1 MGFSPKAS
9 TFAKKILMKKI
20 VFVFG
25 SFLVMTAACT
35 AAAQDKTRAIR
46 VTPQEEHYI
55 FQLNP
60 EVTRTHVYYDS
71 RFGIEIA
78 GDLYVAKDLD
88 QSKKYPAIVIGP
100 PYGGVKEQGPG
111 VYANELAQRGFV
123 VLTFDPAYHGY
134 SGGEPRYTTSTMLY
148 AEDFCAG
155 VDFLG
160 TLPYVDREKIGSI
173 GICGSGGFS
182 ICAASMDTR
191 IKAVVTSAMYDI
203 SGSMTSM
210 GSGPMRERMLQG
222 AAASRWAYVDSGEA
236 TVQYAYPDAPLDEV
250 PDNIQGLNREWW
262 AFYATKRGW
271 HPNART
277 NSNSVSMA
285 DMMTF
290 PGTHHIADISPRPI
304 LFITGDIAHS
314 RGMSEEAYARA
325 AEPKELYV
333 AQGNV
338 MHIDLYDDVTKIP
351 FDKIESFFKENLK

>member
-1 MGFSPKAS
+1 MKQSLIFFTAIAMLAS
-9 TFAKKILMKKI
+9 AC
-20 VFVFG
+20 G
-25 SFLVMTAACT
+25 SN
-35 AAAQDKTRAIR
+35 AQTDLTRAIR
-46 VTPQEEHYI
+46 VPPQEEHYI
-55 FQLNP
+55 FQLSDN
-60 EVTRTHVYYDS
+60 VVRTHVYYDT

-88 QSKKYPAIVIGP
+88 QSRKYPAIVIGP
-100 PYGGVKEQGPG
+100 PFGGVKEQGPG

-134 SGGEPRYTTSTMLY
+134 SGGSPRYTTSTFLY

-160 TLPYVDREKIGSI
+160 TLPYVDREEIGSI

-182 ICAASMDTR
+182 IAAASMDTR

-203 SGSMTSM
+203 SGM
-210 GSGPMRERMLQG
+210 SGMKGEMRNRMLEG
-222 AAASRWAYVDSGEA
+222 AAQQRWAYVDSGEP
-236 TVQYAYPDAPLDEV
+236 TVQYAYPEAALDEV
-250 PDNIQGLNREWW
+250 PDDIQGLNREWW
-262 AFYATKRGW
+262 TFYATHRGW
-271 HPNART
+271 HPNARG
-277 NSNSVSMA
+277 NSNSISQA

-290 PGTHHIADISPRPI
+290 PGTHHIDDISPRPI

-314 RGMSEEAYARA
+314 RSMSEEAYAKA

-333 AQGNV
+333 AQGDV

-351 FDKIESFFKENLK
+351 FDKIETFFKENLK

>member
-1 MGFSPKAS
+1 MVS
-9 TFAKKILMKKI
+9 
-20 VFVFG
+20 
-25 SFLVMTAACT
+25 ACT
-35 AAAQDKTRAIR
+35 AHAQDKTRAIR
-46 VTPQEEHYI
+46 VVPQEEHYI

-78 GDLYVAKDLD
+78 GDIYVAKDLD

-262 AFYATKRGW
+262 TFYATKRGW

-277 NSNSVSMA
+277 NSNSISMA
-285 DMMTF
+285 DMITF

-333 AQGNV
+333 AQGDV

-351 FDKIESFFKENLK
+351 FDKIESFFKEYLK

>member
-1 MGFSPKAS
+1 MKQSFIILTTIAMLAS
-9 TFAKKILMKKI
+9 AC
-20 VFVFG
+20 G
-25 SFLVMTAACT
+25 SN
-35 AAAQDKTRAIR
+35 AQTDHTRAIR
-46 VTPQEEHYI
+46 VSPQEEHYI

-88 QSKKYPAIVIGP
+88 QSKKYPAIAIGP

-111 VYANELAQRGFV
+111 VYANELARRGFV

-160 TLPYVDREKIGSI
+160 SLPYVDREKIGSI

-210 GSGPMRERMLQG
+210 GSGPMRERMLSG
-222 AAASRWAYVDSGEA
+222 AAQQRWAYVDSGEP
-236 TVQYAYPDAPLDEV
+236 TVNYSYPEAPLDEV

-262 AFYATKRGW
+262 TFYATHRGW

-277 NSNSVSMA
+277 NSNSISMA
-285 DMMTF
+285 DMITF

-314 RGMSEEAYARA
+314 RGMSEEAFGKA

-333 AQGNV
+333 AQGGV

>member
-1 MGFSPKAS
+1 MKQSLIFFTAIAMLAS
-9 TFAKKILMKKI
+9 AC
-20 VFVFG
+20 G
-25 SFLVMTAACT
+25 SN
-35 AAAQDKTRAIR
+35 AQTDLTRAIR

-55 FQLNP
+55 FQLSDN
-60 EVTRTHVYYDS
+60 VVRTHVYYDT

-88 QSKKYPAIVIGP
+88 QSRKYPAIVIGP
-100 PYGGVKEQGPG
+100 PFGGVKEQGPG

-134 SGGEPRYTTSTMLY
+134 SGGSPRYTTSTFLY

-182 ICAASMDTR
+182 IAAASMDTR

-203 SGSMTSM
+203 SGM
-210 GSGPMRERMLQG
+210 SGMKGEMRNRMLEG
-222 AAASRWAYVDSGEA
+222 AAQQRWAYVDSGEP
-236 TVQYAYPDAPLDEV
+236 TVQYAYPEAPLDEV
-250 PDNIQGLNREWW
+250 PDDIQGLNREWW
-262 AFYATKRGW
+262 TFYATHRGW
-271 HPNART
+271 HPNARG
-277 NSNSVSMA
+277 NSNSISQA

-290 PGTHHIADISPRPI
+290 PGTHHIDDISPRPI

-314 RGMSEEAYARA
+314 RGMSEEAYGRA
-325 AEPKELYV
+325 AEPKELFV
-333 AQGNV
+333 AEGGV

>member
-1 MGFSPKAS
+1 MVS
-9 TFAKKILMKKI
+9 
-20 VFVFG
+20 
-25 SFLVMTAACT
+25 ACT
-35 AAAQDKTRAIR
+35 AHAQDKTRAIR
-46 VTPQEEHYI
+46 VVPQEEHYI

-160 TLPYVDREKIGSI
+160 TLPYVDREKIGSV

-262 AFYATKRGW
+262 TFYATKRGW

-277 NSNSVSMA
+277 NSNSISMA
-285 DMMTF
+285 DMITF

-333 AQGNV
+333 AQGDV

-351 FDKIESFFKENLK
+351 FDKIESFFKEYLK

>member
-1 MGFSPKAS
+1 MKQSLIFFTAIAMLAS
-9 TFAKKILMKKI
+9 TC
-20 VFVFG
+20 G
-25 SFLVMTAACT
+25 SNAETDL
-35 AAAQDKTRAIR
+35 TRAIR

-55 FQLNP
+55 FQLSDN
-60 EVTRTHVYYDS
+60 VVRTHVYYDT

-88 QSKKYPAIVIGP
+88 QSRKYPAIVIGP
-100 PYGGVKEQGPG
+100 PFGGVKEQGPG

-134 SGGEPRYTTSTMLY
+134 SGGSPRYTTSTFLY

-160 TLPYVDREKIGSI
+160 TLPYVDREEIGSI
-173 GICGSGGFS
+173 GICGNGGFS
-182 ICAASMDTR
+182 IAAASMDTR

-203 SGSMTSM
+203 SGM
-210 GSGPMRERMLQG
+210 SGMKGEMRNRMLEG
-222 AAASRWAYVDSGEA
+222 AAQQRWAYVDSGEP
-236 TVQYAYPDAPLDEV
+236 TVQYAYPEAPLDEV
-250 PDNIQGLNREWW
+250 PDDIQGLNREWW
-262 AFYATKRGW
+262 TFYATHRGW
-271 HPNART
+271 HPNARG
-277 NSNSVSMA
+277 NSNSISQA

-290 PGTHHIADISPRPI
+290 PGTHHIDDISPRPI

-314 RGMSEEAYARA
+314 RSMSEEAYAKA

-333 AQGNV
+333 AQGDV

-351 FDKIESFFKENLK
+351 FDKIETFFKENLK

>member
-1 MGFSPKAS
+1 MVS
-9 TFAKKILMKKI
+9 
-20 VFVFG
+20 
-25 SFLVMTAACT
+25 ACT
-35 AAAQDKTRAIR
+35 AHAQDKTRAIR
-46 VTPQEEHYI
+46 VVPQEEHYI

-333 AQGNV
+333 AQGDV

-351 FDKIESFFKENLK
+351 FDKIESFFKEYLK

>member
-1 MGFSPKAS
+1 MKQSLIFFTAIAMLAS
-9 TFAKKILMKKI
+9 AC
-20 VFVFG
+20 G
-25 SFLVMTAACT
+25 SN
-35 AAAQDKTRAIR
+35 AQTDLTRAIR

-55 FQLNP
+55 FQLSDN
-60 EVTRTHVYYDS
+60 VVRTHVYYDT

-88 QSKKYPAIVIGP
+88 QSRKYPAIVIGP
-100 PYGGVKEQGPG
+100 PFGGVKEQGPG

-134 SGGEPRYTTSTMLY
+134 SGGSPRYTTSTFLY

-160 TLPYVDREKIGSI
+160 TLPYVDREEIGSI

-182 ICAASMDTR
+182 IAAASMDTR

-203 SGSMTSM
+203 SGM
-210 GSGPMRERMLQG
+210 SGMKGEMRNRMLEG
-222 AAASRWAYVDSGEA
+222 AAQQRWAYVDSGEP
-236 TVQYAYPDAPLDEV
+236 TVQYAYPEAPLDEV
-250 PDNIQGLNREWW
+250 PDDIQGLNREWW
-262 AFYATKRGW
+262 TFYATHRGW
-271 HPNART
+271 HPNARG
-277 NSNSVSMA
+277 NSNSISQA

-290 PGTHHIADISPRPI
+290 PGTHHIDDISPRPI

-314 RGMSEEAYARA
+314 RGMSEEAYGRA
-325 AEPKELYV
+325 AEPKELFV
-333 AQGNV
+333 AEGGV

-351 FDKIESFFKENLK
+351 FDKIESFFNENLK

>member
-1 MGFSPKAS
+1 MKQSLIFFTAIAMLAS
-9 TFAKKILMKKI
+9 AC
-20 VFVFG
+20 G
-25 SFLVMTAACT
+25 SN
-35 AAAQDKTRAIR
+35 AQTDLTRAIR

-55 FQLNP
+55 FQLSDN
-60 EVTRTHVYYDS
+60 VVRTHVYYDT

-88 QSKKYPAIVIGP
+88 QSRKYPAIVIGP
-100 PYGGVKEQGPG
+100 PFGGVKEQGPG

-134 SGGEPRYTTSTMLY
+134 SGGSPRYTTSTFLY

-160 TLPYVDREKIGSI
+160 TLPYVDREEIGSI

-182 ICAASMDTR
+182 IAAASMDTR

-203 SGSMTSM
+203 SGM
-210 GSGPMRERMLQG
+210 SGMKGEMRNRMLEG
-222 AAASRWAYVDSGEA
+222 AAQQRWAYVDSGEP
-236 TVQYAYPDAPLDEV
+236 TVQYAYPEAPLDEV
-250 PDNIQGLNREWW
+250 PDDIRGLNREWW
-262 AFYATKRGW
+262 TFYATHRGW
-271 HPNART
+271 HPNARG
-277 NSNSVSMA
+277 NSNSISQA

-290 PGTHHIADISPRPI
+290 PGTHHIDDISPRPI

-314 RGMSEEAYARA
+314 RSMSEEAYAKA

-333 AQGNV
+333 AQGDV

-351 FDKIESFFKENLK
+351 FDKIETFFKENLK

>member
-1 MGFSPKAS
+1 MKQSLIFFTAIAMLAS
-9 TFAKKILMKKI
+9 AC
-20 VFVFG
+20 G
-25 SFLVMTAACT
+25 SN
-35 AAAQDKTRAIR
+35 AQTDLTRAIR

-55 FQLNP
+55 FQLSDN
-60 EVTRTHVYYDS
+60 VVRTHVYYDT

-88 QSKKYPAIVIGP
+88 QSRKYPAIVIGP
-100 PYGGVKEQGPG
+100 PFGGVKEQGPG

-123 VLTFDPAYHGY
+123 VLAFDPAYHGY
-134 SGGEPRYTTSTMLY
+134 SGGSPRYTTSTFLY

-182 ICAASMDTR
+182 IAAASMDTR

-203 SGSMTSM
+203 SGM
-210 GSGPMRERMLQG
+210 SGMKGEMRNRMLEG
-222 AAASRWAYVDSGEA
+222 AAQQRWAYVDSGEP
-236 TVQYAYPDAPLDEV
+236 TVQYAYPEAPLDEV
-250 PDNIQGLNREWW
+250 PDDIQGLNREWW
-262 AFYATKRGW
+262 TFYATHRGW
-271 HPNART
+271 HPNARG
-277 NSNSVSMA
+277 NSNSISQA

-290 PGTHHIADISPRPI
+290 PGTHHIDDISPRPI

-314 RGMSEEAYARA
+314 RSMSEEAYAKA

-333 AQGNV
+333 AQGDV

-351 FDKIESFFKENLK
+351 FDKIETFFKENLK

>member
-1 MGFSPKAS
+1 MKQ
-9 TFAKKILMKKI
+9 ILTI
-20 VFVFG
+20 
-25 SFLVMTAACT
+25 LAAMALFFNACGQPVQ
-35 AAAQDKTRAIR
+35 ADKTRAIR
-46 VTPQEEHYI
+46 VTPEEEYYI
-55 FQLNP
+55 FELNP
-60 EVTRTHVYYDS
+60 EVTRTHVYYDT
-71 RFGIEIA
+71 RFGVELA
-78 GDLYVAKDLD
+78 GDLYVPKNLD
-88 QSKKYPAIVIGP
+88 ESEKYPAIVVGP

-111 VYANELAQRGFV
+111 VYANELARRGFV

-210 GSGPMRERMLQG
+210 GGGAMRNRMLQG
-222 AAASRWAYVDSGEA
+222 AASSRWDYVDSGE
-236 TVQYAYPDAPLDEV
+236 VQVNYSYPEAPLDAV

-262 AFYATKRGW
+262 TFYATKRGW
-271 HPNART
+271 HPNARS
-277 NSNSVSMA
+277 NSNSISMA

-314 RGMSEEAYARA
+314 KGFSEDAYARA

-333 AQGNV
+333 AEGGV
-338 MHIDLYDDVTKIP
+338 MHIDLYDDVNKIP
-351 FDKIESFFKENLK
+351 FDKIENFFKENLK

>member
-1 MGFSPKAS
+1 MKQSLIFFTAIAMLAS
-9 TFAKKILMKKI
+9 AC
-20 VFVFG
+20 G
-25 SFLVMTAACT
+25 SN
-35 AAAQDKTRAIR
+35 AQTDLTRAIR

-55 FQLNP
+55 FQLSDN
-60 EVTRTHVYYDS
+60 VVRTHVYYDT

-88 QSKKYPAIVIGP
+88 QSRKYPAIVIGP
-100 PYGGVKEQGPG
+100 PFGGVKEQGPG

-134 SGGEPRYTTSTMLY
+134 SGGSPRYTTSTFLY

-160 TLPYVDREKIGSI
+160 TLPYVDREEIGSI

-182 ICAASMDTR
+182 IAAASMDTR

-203 SGSMTSM
+203 SGM
-210 GSGPMRERMLQG
+210 SGMKGEMRNRMLEG
-222 AAASRWAYVDSGEA
+222 AAQQRWAYVDSGEP
-236 TVQYAYPDAPLDEV
+236 TVQYAYPEAPLDEV

-262 AFYATKRGW
+262 TFYATHRGW
-271 HPNART
+271 HPNARS
-277 NSNSVSMA
+277 NSNSISQA

-290 PGTHHIADISPRPI
+290 PGTHHIDDISPRPI

-314 RGMSEEAYARA
+314 RGMSEEAYGRA
-325 AEPKELYV
+325 AEPKELFV
-333 AQGNV
+333 AEGGV

>member
-1 MGFSPKAS
+1 MKQSLIFFTAIAMLAS
-9 TFAKKILMKKI
+9 AC
-20 VFVFG
+20 G
-25 SFLVMTAACT
+25 SN
-35 AAAQDKTRAIR
+35 AQTDLTRAIR

-55 FQLNP
+55 FQLSDN
-60 EVTRTHVYYDS
+60 VVRTHVYYDT

-88 QSKKYPAIVIGP
+88 QSRKYPAIVIGP
-100 PYGGVKEQGPG
+100 PFGGVKEQGPG

-134 SGGEPRYTTSTMLY
+134 SGGSPRYTTSTFLY

-160 TLPYVDREKIGSI
+160 TLPYVDREEIGSI

-182 ICAASMDTR
+182 IAAASMDTR

-203 SGSMTSM
+203 SGM
-210 GSGPMRERMLQG
+210 SGMKGEMRNRMLEG
-222 AAASRWAYVDSGEA
+222 AAQQRWAYVDSGEP
-236 TVQYAYPDAPLDEV
+236 TVQYAYPEAPLDEV
-250 PDNIQGLNREWW
+250 PDDIQGLNREWW
-262 AFYATKRGW
+262 TFYATHRGW
-271 HPNART
+271 HPNARG
-277 NSNSVSMA
+277 NSNSISQA

-290 PGTHHIADISPRPI
+290 PGTHHIDDISPRPI

-314 RGMSEEAYARA
+314 RGMSEEAYAKA

-333 AQGNV
+333 AQGDV

-351 FDKIESFFKENLK
+351 FDKIETFFKENLK

>member
-1 MGFSPKAS
+1 MKQSLFFFTAIAMLAS
-9 TFAKKILMKKI
+9 AC
-20 VFVFG
+20 G
-25 SFLVMTAACT
+25 SN
-35 AAAQDKTRAIR
+35 AQTDLTRAIR

-55 FQLNP
+55 FQLSDN
-60 EVTRTHVYYDS
+60 VVRTHVYYDT

-88 QSKKYPAIVIGP
+88 QSRKYPAIVIGP
-100 PYGGVKEQGPG
+100 PFGGVKEQGPG

-134 SGGEPRYTTSTMLY
+134 SGGSPRYTTSTFLY

-160 TLPYVDREKIGSI
+160 TLPYVDREEIGSI

-182 ICAASMDTR
+182 IAAASMDTR

-203 SGSMTSM
+203 SDM
-210 GSGPMRERMLQG
+210 SGMKGEMRNRMLEG
-222 AAASRWAYVDSGEA
+222 AAQQRWAYVDSGEP
-236 TVQYAYPDAPLDEV
+236 TVQYAYPEAPLDEV
-250 PDNIQGLNREWW
+250 PDDIQGLNREWW
-262 AFYATKRGW
+262 TFYATHRGW
-271 HPNART
+271 HPNARG
-277 NSNSVSMA
+277 NSNSISQA

-290 PGTHHIADISPRPI
+290 PGTHHIDDISPRPI

-314 RGMSEEAYARA
+314 RGMSEEAYGRA
-325 AEPKELYV
+325 AEPKELFV
-333 AQGNV
+333 AEGGV

>member
-1 MGFSPKAS
+1 MKQSLIFFTAIAMLAS
-9 TFAKKILMKKI
+9 
-20 VFVFG
+20 
-25 SFLVMTAACT
+25 ACSSN
-35 AAAQDKTRAIR
+35 AQTDLTRAIR

-55 FQLNP
+55 FQLSDN
-60 EVTRTHVYYDS
+60 VVRTHVYYDT

-88 QSKKYPAIVIGP
+88 QSRKYPAIVIGP
-100 PYGGVKEQGPG
+100 PFGGVKEQGPG

-134 SGGEPRYTTSTMLY
+134 SGGSPRYTTSTFLY

-160 TLPYVDREKIGSI
+160 TLPYVDREEIGSI

-182 ICAASMDTR
+182 IAAASMDTR

-203 SGSMTSM
+203 SGM
-210 GSGPMRERMLQG
+210 SGMKGEMRNRMLEG
-222 AAASRWAYVDSGEA
+222 AAQQRWAYVDSGEP
-236 TVQYAYPDAPLDEV
+236 TVQYAYPEAPLDEV
-250 PDNIQGLNREWW
+250 PDDIQGLNREWW
-262 AFYATKRGW
+262 TFYATHRGW
-271 HPNART
+271 HPNARG
-277 NSNSVSMA
+277 NSNSISQA

-290 PGTHHIADISPRPI
+290 PGTHHIDDISPRPI

-314 RGMSEEAYARA
+314 RGMSEEAYGRA
-325 AEPKELYV
+325 AEPKELFV
-333 AQGNV
+333 AEGGV

-351 FDKIESFFKENLK
+351 FDKIESFFNENLK

>member
-1 MGFSPKAS
+1 MKNKLFLFLLLAS
-9 TFAKKILMKKI
+9 MAT
-20 VFVFG
+20 VFPAL
-25 SFLVMTAACT
+25 S
-35 AAAQDKTRAIR
+35 QDKTRATH
-46 VTPQEEHYI
+46 VTPQDEHYI
-55 FQLNP
+55 FQLN
-60 EVTRTHVYYDS
+60 EDVERTHVYYDT

-78 GDLYVAKDLD
+78 GDLYVAKNIDR
-88 QSKKYPAIVIGP
+88 SKKYPAIVVGP

-111 VYANELAQRGFV
+111 VYANELARRGFI
-123 VLTFDPAYHGY
+123 VLTYDPAYHGY
-134 SGGEPRYTTSTMLY
+134 SGGSPRYTTSTMLY

-160 TLPYVDREKIGSI
+160 TLTYVDREKIGTI

-182 ICAASMDTR
+182 IAAASMDTR

-203 SGSMTSM
+203 SGMSSMK
-210 GSGPMRERMLQG
+210 GEMRNNMLNG
-222 AAASRWAYVDSGEA
+222 AAAQRWAYVDAGEA
-236 TVQYAYPDAPLDEV
+236 SVQFAYPEQPLDEV

-262 AFYATKRGW
+262 TFYATHRGW
-271 HPNART
+271 HQNARA

-290 PGTHHIADISPRPI
+290 PGTHHIDDISPRPI

-314 RGMSEEAYARA
+314 KGMSEEAYAKA

-333 AQGNV
+333 AQGGV

-351 FDKIESFFKENLK
+351 FDKIEQFFKDNLK

>member
-1 MGFSPKAS
+1 MVS
-9 TFAKKILMKKI
+9 
-20 VFVFG
+20 
-25 SFLVMTAACT
+25 ACT
-35 AAAQDKTRAIR
+35 AHAQDKTRAIR
-46 VTPQEEHYI
+46 VVPKEEHYI

-262 AFYATKRGW
+262 TFYATKRGW

-277 NSNSVSMA
+277 NSNSISMA
-285 DMMTF
+285 DMITF

-333 AQGNV
+333 AQGDV

-351 FDKIESFFKENLK
+351 FDKIESFFKEYLK

>member
-1 MGFSPKAS
+1 MVS
-9 TFAKKILMKKI
+9 
-20 VFVFG
+20 
-25 SFLVMTAACT
+25 ACT
-35 AAAQDKTRAIR
+35 AHAQDKTRAIR
-46 VTPQEEHYI
+46 VAPQEEHYI

-148 AEDFCAG
+148 AEDFCAS

-262 AFYATKRGW
+262 TFYATKRGW

-304 LFITGDIAHS
+304 LFITGDVAHS

-333 AQGNV
+333 AQSDI

-351 FDKIESFFKENLK
+351 FDKIESFFKEYLK

>member
-1 MGFSPKAS
+1 MVS
-9 TFAKKILMKKI
+9 
-20 VFVFG
+20 
-25 SFLVMTAACT
+25 ACT
-35 AAAQDKTRAIR
+35 AHAQDKTRAIR
-46 VTPQEEHYI
+46 VAPQEEHYI

-148 AEDFCAG
+148 AEDFCAS

-262 AFYATKRGW
+262 TFYATKRGW

-304 LFITGDIAHS
+304 LFITGDVAHS

-333 AQGNV
+333 AQGDV

-351 FDKIESFFKENLK
+351 FDKIESFFKEYLK

>member
-1 MGFSPKAS
+1 MRIIYTILL
-9 TFAKKILMKKI
+9 TFI
-20 VFVFG
+20 
-25 SFLVMTAACT
+25 VMTASIPLC
-35 AAAQDKTRAIR
+35 AQDRTRACR
-46 VTPQEEHYI
+46 VSPQEEHYI
-55 FQLNP
+55 FKLNP
-60 EVTRTHVYYDS
+60 DVTRTHVYYDT

-78 GDLYVAKDLD
+78 ADLYVSADLD
-88 QSKKYPAIVIGP
+88 ADRKYPAIVIGP

-111 VYANELAQRGFV
+111 VYANELARRGFV

-182 ICAASMDTR
+182 ICAASMDSR

-203 SGSMTSM
+203 SAM
-210 GSGPMRERMLQG
+210 SGIKGETRNRMLSD
-222 AAASRWAYVDSGEA
+222 AAARRWSYVDSGEPE
-236 TVQYAYPDAPLDEV
+236 VQFAYPEAPLDEV
-250 PDNIQGLNREWW
+250 PDDIQGLNREWW
-262 AFYATKRGW
+262 SFYATHRGW
-271 HPNART
+271 HPNARG
-277 NSNSVSMA
+277 NSNSISMA

-290 PGTHHIADISPRPI
+290 PGTHHIEDISPRPI

-314 RGMSEEAYARA
+314 RRMSEEAYERA

-351 FDKIESFFKENLK
+351 FDKIESFFDEYLK